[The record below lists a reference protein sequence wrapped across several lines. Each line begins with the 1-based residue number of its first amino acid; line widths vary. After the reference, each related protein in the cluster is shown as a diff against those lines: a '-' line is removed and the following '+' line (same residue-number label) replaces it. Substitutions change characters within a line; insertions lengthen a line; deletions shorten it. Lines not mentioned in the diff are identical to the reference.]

1 MLKLPV
7 HGSPVHPVE
16 EDTVRP
22 APSWMISPTS
32 SGDPDT
38 LLADAVMRVL
48 SPCSS
53 CPWLDRRVTN
63 NVLVSSPSLVQ
74 TGCSPDWV
82 LDEGVEGSV
91 GATGLTEV
99 LEIGRASC
107 RERV

>member
-82 LDEGVEGSV
+82 LDGGVEGSV
-91 GATGLTEV
+91 DAADLTEV
-99 LEIGRASC
+99 LA
-107 RERV
+107 RVEPPAD